1 MFLSTNI
8 IMDGYKKG
16 IFPMAESA
24 EDPYVFCVSPDKR
37 GIIEIKNFKVPKSLK
52 KFLKKTSYSVL
63 VNNNFEKVISLCAKI
78 SKGRTDTWINGQIKE
93 NYCKLFSEGHA
104 LSIECYDKNTLIG
117 GLYGVKLG
125 SIFFGESMFSVKD
138 NASKVALVYLAA
150 YLKQGGFKLIDIQFL
165 TKHLEQF
172 GAIEV
177 TKSVYMN
184 ILGDNLKNTKKF
196 PLKLSK
202 TVLDYFI

>member
-24 EDPYVFCVSPDKR
+24 EDPYVFWVSPDKR

-125 SIFFGESMFSVKD
+125 SIFFGESMSIRKQTIMRPTSYPERSAVG
-138 NASKVALVYLAA
+138 NVYDWTDPA
-150 YLKQGGFKLIDIQFL
+150 YSPVNHTESF
-165 TKHLEQF
+165 
-172 GAIEV
+172 
-177 TKSVYMN
+177 
-184 ILGDNLKNTKKF
+184 ILGENKPVGQRPCGGPTRAF
-196 PLKLSK
+196 PA
-202 TVLDYFI
+202 